1 MELGSGDGRIVREAV
16 KTYGVTGIGVDINML
31 LILMSRFYAKRQ
43 RLLNIKFKRQNVL
56 DADFANIDVLYLF
69 LMPEII
75 EKILPRLN
83 KELKPQ
89 TLVISHGF
97 KITGWENKIVDT
109 IRNKPFST
117 FFYRIS

>member
-16 KTYGVTGIGVDINML
+16 KTYGVTGIGIDINML

-43 RLLNIKFKRQNVL
+43 RLLNIEFKRQNVL
-56 DADFANIDVLYLF
+56 DAEFAKINVLYLF

-97 KITGWENKIVDT
+97 KITGWENKLVD
-109 IRNKPFST
+109 IIINKPFST